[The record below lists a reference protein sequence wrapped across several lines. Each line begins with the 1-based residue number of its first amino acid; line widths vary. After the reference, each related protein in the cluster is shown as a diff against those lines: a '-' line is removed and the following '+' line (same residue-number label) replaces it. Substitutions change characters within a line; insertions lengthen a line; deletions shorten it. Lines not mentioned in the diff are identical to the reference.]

1 MSISEVSCD
10 LSAYDDD
17 IAIES
22 PYLKTLC
29 CAPVLGLIPYVIA
42 ELSLTK
48 QIKAEKD
55 LKKAIQLI
63 ELKNEYKICF
73 VLSNI
78 LATAMAISTLASP
91 IILAVPLTFAA
102 LTIKGI
108 IQNYQVIDK
117 YTNPIKKSNIA
128 SLIN

>member
-29 CAPVLGLIPYVIA
+29 CAPVLGFIPYVIA

-48 QIKAEKD
+48 QINAEKD

-73 VLSNI
+73 VLNNLFT
-78 LATAMAISTLASP
+78 LAIAISAIASP
-91 IILAVPLTFAA
+91 IIIAIPLTFAA

-108 IQNYQVIDK
+108 VHNNTVIDK

-128 SLIN
+128 ALIN